1 MIQPLQAE
9 LSAGP
14 FPLPDFP
21 ALHRAH
27 PRLVPFARQLGG
39 TSLREVPGPPGG
51 ARILA
56 KCEGENPVGSVKDR
70 VAYAL
75 ICSALEGHGDR
86 DLSELRLLEYSG
98 GNLARALAHLGA
110 LLGIHMKFVVPS
122 VTPPS
127 LLDTLTGYGFE
138 YALVDKELG
147 FLGVI
152 EETLALAAAQ
162 PEWTLLYQH
171 RNEVNPAF
179 HAATTGAELLD
190 QLDGVRPAAWVASI
204 GSGGTLTGVRSRLL
218 EVAPGLRT
226 VGVTPPNSRTAARS
240 RPTACPSTPG
250 PPGWATDCTSRSY
263 AGTATRSNT
272 ARWPGTRPSTAWSN
286 CTPSAGC
293 GPAAPEPPTGW
304 SPVPSR
310 RNSPP
315 TPSCSPSSPTPAP
328 PRTGT
333 SPAPVARDR
342 RENLACTSS

>member
-226 VGVTPPNSRTAARS
+226 VGVTPAELPYGSPLPPNGLPKYTGATGLGNGLHQPFVRRHGDAIEHRTVARDEALDGMVELHALSGLRAGSSGAANWLVARAVAAELPSDAVVLTVFPDAGSPEDWDLARS
-240 RPTACPSTPG
+240 RRA
-250 PPGWATDCTSRSY
+250 
-263 AGTATRSNT
+263 
-272 ARWPGTRPSTAWSN
+272 
-286 CTPSAGC
+286 
-293 GPAAPEPPTGW
+293 
-304 SPVPSR
+304 
-310 RNSPP
+310 
-315 TPSCSPSSPTPAP
+315 
-328 PRTGT
+328 
-333 SPAPVARDR
+333 
-342 RENLACTSS
+342 